1 MTKKMKTMKQQVPL
15 LLWTRKIIDYIQNK
29 CDQCQPKLRSSWGT
43 FCISFFVHFRMLRH
57 ADRLIAK
64 IPAMDADLR
73 NCTLK
78 ETRRAAWLEWLSRMG
93 LKWWNF
99 AKANDK
105 NLPMQKKR
113 LREIVHLKKRGAL
126 YLLNGCPGWD
136 SNDENLLTQTTKIC
150 RCKRNAYE

>member
-1 MTKKMKTMKQQVPL
+1 MTNKMKTMEQQLPL

-43 FCISFFVHFRMLRH
+43 SCISFFVHFRMLRH

-78 ETRRAAWLEWLSRMG
+78 EMRRAVLLEWLSRLG
-93 LKWWNF
+93 LKWCNF

-105 NLPMQKKR
+105 HLPVRKKR
-113 LREIVHLKKRGAL
+113 LRERVRLKNRGAL
-126 YLLNGCPGWD
+126 YFLNVCPVWD
-136 SNDENLLTQTTKIC
+136 SNDENLLTQTIKIC
-150 RCKRNAYE
+150 RCKKNVYE

>member
-57 ADRLIAK
+57 ADRPIAK
-64 IPAMDADLR
+64 TPPMDADLR

-78 ETRRAAWLEWLSRMG
+78 EMRRAVLLEWLSRMG
-93 LKWWNF
+93 LKWCNF

-105 NLPMQKKR
+105 KLPVQKKR
-113 LREIVHLKKRGAL
+113 LRELAL
-126 YLLNGCPGWD
+126 YFLNGCPGWD
-136 SNDENLLTQTTKIC
+136 SNNENLLTQTIEIC
-150 RCKRNAYE
+150 RCKKKTSTSNS